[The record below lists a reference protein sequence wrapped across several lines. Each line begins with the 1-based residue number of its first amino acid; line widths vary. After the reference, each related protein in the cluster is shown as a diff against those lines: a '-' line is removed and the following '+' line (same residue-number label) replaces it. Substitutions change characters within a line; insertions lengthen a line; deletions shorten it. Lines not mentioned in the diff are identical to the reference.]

1 MHAVSKLM
9 PRVAF
14 GFGSWRRARCV
25 LVLAVLGAACRRPD
39 LAPPERSDVH
49 AAADA
54 GAGNVP
60 TNASTDA
67 AVALAVSKDAASRAR
82 DVRACAE
89 PRDPMALDDVYY
101 APVSTAALRPVA
113 RMLFP
118 ADQRKA
124 KRRSSF
130 EAPERVAFQGT
141 GGDAL
146 LVLGD
151 ADWSTCE
158 IFTPADRVQ
167 GPFAGAPASAEW
179 TARVYRGIHRVVLVV
194 SDAQAR
200 VRALRAFEVGQVSC
214 GFSVERLEAF
224 SDGALLSV
232 SSYVSADGDSL
243 MERGVYGLFGGSLEE
258 LYLATAAEPTGAVDA
273 FTVTTG
279 PAGARPTL
287 TVRLKAHP
295 APKSEPLGEMSKAI
309 DRTRNV
315 TWDPKTRTF
324 R

>member
-1 MHAVSKLM
+1 M
-9 PRVAF
+9 
-14 GFGSWRRARCV
+14 

-39 LAPPERSDVH
+39 LAPPERSEVH
-49 AAADA
+49 VPTDA
-54 GAGNVP
+54 GPATVA

-67 AVALAVSKDAASRAR
+67 AAPLAVSKDAASDAG

-89 PRDPMALDDVYY
+89 PRDPMALADVYY
-101 APVSTAALRPVA
+101 APVSTNALRPVDRA
-113 RMLFP
+113 LFS

-124 KRRSSF
+124 KSRSSF
-130 EAPERVAFQGT
+130 EAPAQVAMQGADR
-141 GGDAL
+141 DAL

-151 ADWSTCE
+151 AAWSTCE
-158 IFTPADRVQ
+158 IFTPGEQVK
-167 GPFAGAPASAEW
+167 GPFAGAASSVEW

-194 SDAQAR
+194 SDAEAR

-224 SDGALLSV
+224 SDGAVLSV

-243 MERGVYGLFGGSLEE
+243 MERGVYGLFGGTLEP
-258 LYLATAAEPTGAVDA
+258 LYLATASEPTGAVDD
-273 FTVTTG
+273 FTITSG
-279 PAGARPTL
+279 PAGDRPTL
-287 TVRLKAHP
+287 TVHLEAHP
-295 APKSEPLGEMSKAI
+295 APKSEPLGAMSKAI
-309 DRTRNV
+309 HRTRKV